1 MAGRVDGKVAIV
13 TGGARGLGEAM
24 CLRLA
29 QEGATVVVT
38 DINIKGAT
46 AVAERI
52 GDAALALEHDVAS
65 EEDWVRVVDTTRQH
79 FGGLHVLVN
88 NAGIIRLGTVE
99 DETLDAFRR
108 ANAVML
114 DGVFL
119 GMKHGIRGIRDSGA
133 PGSIINLSSIAA
145 ESGYSPYIGYV
156 AAKGGVRAMTRSA
169 AIHCQERGYPI
180 RVNSILPGALETPM
194 GDDLLGL
201 IEEYVAR
208 TGEMPRLAAPKGP
221 GTEKFYPEGQPDDAR
236 FGPGMGSP
244 DDAAWAVVYLASD
257 ESRFVN
263 GTELRIDNAASI
275 QPT

>member
-29 QEGATVVVT
+29 EEGANVVVT
-38 DINIKGAT
+38 DINLKGAG
-46 AVAERI
+46 AVAERL
-52 GDAALALEHDVAS
+52 GDAALAVEHDVAS
-65 EEDWVRVVDTTRQH
+65 EEDWVRVVDSTRER
-79 FGGLHVLVN
+79 FGGLHVIVN

-99 DETLDAFRR
+99 DETLEQFRR
-108 ANAVML
+108 TTAVML

-201 IEEYVAR
+201 IE
-208 TGEMPRLAAPKGP
+208 
-221 GTEKFYPEGQPDDAR
+221 D
-236 FGPGMGSP
+236 
-244 DDAAWAVVYLASD
+244 
-257 ESRFVN
+257 
-263 GTELRIDNAASI
+263 
-275 QPT
+275 